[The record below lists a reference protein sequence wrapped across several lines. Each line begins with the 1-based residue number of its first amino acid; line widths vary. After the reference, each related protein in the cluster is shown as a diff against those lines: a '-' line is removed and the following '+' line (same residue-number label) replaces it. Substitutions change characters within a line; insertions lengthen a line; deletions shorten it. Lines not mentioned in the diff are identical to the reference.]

1 MLLNYQLVTPP
12 VVEPVTLA
20 DAKAYLRV
28 DFDTDDVLITALIT
42 AAREMCEQKMNRAIY
57 NQTYVLSLDQF
68 NYGDWRSTIPME
80 RRNPLRSSALWE
92 SMALRLP
99 MPRLVSV
106 TSITY
111 LDVTGTPQTLDPS
124 TYNVDPASE
133 PARIVPAINLTWPTT
148 DYYMPGSVKVT
159 YISGTWGD
167 GANVNTCPVSI
178 KQAILLLIGH
188 WYEHRSDVT
197 ELNLRQ
203 APRAVD
209 ALLNPYRFYWWL

>member
-1 MLLNYQLVTPP
+1 MLNYQLITGPAT
-12 VVEPVTLA
+12 EPVSLTE
-20 DAKAYLRV
+20 AKLHLRV
-28 DFDTDDVLITALIT
+28 DFSDDDALITALIT
-42 AAREMCEQKMNRAIY
+42 AAREHCEQIMQRSIF

-80 RRNPLRSSALWE
+80 RRNPLRFSALWE

-99 MPRLVSV
+99 VPRLVSV

-111 LDVTGTPQTLDPS
+111 LDVNGTEQTLDPS

-148 DYYMPGSVKVT
+148 DYYIPGSVKVT

-167 GANVNTCPVSI
+167 GASVDTCPVSI

-197 ELNLRQ
+197 ELNLRP